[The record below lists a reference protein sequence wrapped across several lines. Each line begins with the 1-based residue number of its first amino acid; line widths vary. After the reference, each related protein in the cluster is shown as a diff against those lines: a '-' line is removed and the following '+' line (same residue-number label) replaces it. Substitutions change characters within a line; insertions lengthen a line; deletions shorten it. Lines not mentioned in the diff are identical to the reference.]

1 MTIAVYPGS
10 FDPIHNGH
18 IDVIARAAKVFDR
31 LIVMIANNDAKQP
44 CFTLL
49 ERKQMIDESL
59 KHLHNVE
66 TDILDGL
73 LIETVYQKKAQVIV
87 RGLRAVSD
95 FEYEFQMAL
104 MNRRLKEDIE
114 TFLVVPSEDHTFISS
129 RLVKEVARLGGEVG
143 AFVPEHV
150 KKALI
155 SKLQ

>member
-73 LIETVYQKKAQVIV
+73 LIETV
-87 RGLRAVSD
+87 
-95 FEYEFQMAL
+95 
-104 MNRRLKEDIE
+104 
-114 TFLVVPSEDHTFISS
+114 VPSEDHTFISS

>member
-73 LIETVYQKKAQVIV
+73 LIETVYQK
-87 RGLRAVSD
+87 
-95 FEYEFQMAL
+95 

-114 TFLVVPSEDHTFISS
+114 TFFVVPSEDHTFISS